1 MTSKRQERSSATTA
15 ASKVA
20 LFCSGVFFG
29 GAVDHTLLALKGADR
44 TPYGLRTGVT
54 GNWLLA
60 ALDGLA
66 AAGLY
71 TLHRRGDE
79 PR

>member
-1 MTSKRQERSSATTA
+1 MTSKRLARSSPSTA
-15 ASKVA
+15 ASKAA
-20 LFCSGVFFG
+20 LFSSGIFFG
-29 GAVDHTLLALKGADR
+29 GAVDHTILALKGADR

-71 TLHRRGDE
+71 TLYRRRNE
-79 PR
+79 ST